1 MKTVVLYPIYQ
12 SISFWICVGLFF
24 YFTGNFFFLVFV
36 NSSADK
42 NFVQQMKLIYSV
54 VTISKNILLSVAFLA
69 KEPVEN
75 SEELQ
80 IPVDLKFDDFTLT
93 NLKNS

>member
-1 MKTVVLYPIYQ
+1 MKV
-12 SISFWICVGLFF
+12 
-24 YFTGNFFFLVFV
+24 
-36 NSSADK
+36 
-42 NFVQQMKLIYSV
+42 IYSV
-54 VTISKNILLSVAFLA
+54 VTISKNILLSIAFLA

-80 IPVDLKFDDFTLT
+80 IPADLNFDDFTLT